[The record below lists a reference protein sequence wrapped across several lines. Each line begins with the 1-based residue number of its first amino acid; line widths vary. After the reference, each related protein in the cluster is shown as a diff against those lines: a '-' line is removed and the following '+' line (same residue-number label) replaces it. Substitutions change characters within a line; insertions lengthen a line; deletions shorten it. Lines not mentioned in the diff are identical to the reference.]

1 MLGRIVNNV
10 RRKLSNPLKAEKHK
24 NLWQNLIQIHNERK
38 VSLLSEFERINY
50 QKVIDVQE
58 LNRFVLKVN
67 HISQC
72 TSIEDIANSFPN
84 AVMIVVEKYRTNKF
98 KSAFIGFESESQC
111 IDAFMDS
118 KEMQIKGIKVIV
130 IFAEIIFEMKTIP
143 KSVKKVSE
151 KCEKRVLSKPN

>member
-24 NLWQNLIQIHNERK
+24 NLWQNLIEIHNERK
-38 VSLLSEFERINY
+38 VSQLSEFERINY
-50 QKVIDVQE
+50 QKVIDAQE

-67 HISQC
+67 HISQY
-72 TSIEDIANSFPN
+72 TNIEDIANSFPN

-98 KSAFIGFESESQC
+98 KAAFIGFETESEC
-111 IDAFMDS
+111 INAFIDS
-118 KEMQIKGIKVIV
+118 KDMEIKGIKVIV

-143 KSVKKVSE
+143 KSGKKVS
-151 KCEKRVLSKPN
+151 EKRVLSKPN